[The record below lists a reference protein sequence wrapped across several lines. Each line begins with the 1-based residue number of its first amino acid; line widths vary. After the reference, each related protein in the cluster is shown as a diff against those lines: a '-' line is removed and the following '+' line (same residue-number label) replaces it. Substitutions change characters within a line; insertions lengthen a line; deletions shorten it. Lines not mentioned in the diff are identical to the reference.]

1 EDEPYKGRRA
11 GDGRQSGAGRGAG
24 PLAGQA
30 RRARGAGGARP
41 RGARARG
48 GGDPRGRRRGARA
61 GRGRR
66 RQARGAPHRRR
77 GAGAGGTDRAGGAQR
92 VDARA
97 GAARAAGGHRLRDA
111 RGDAGGEPRRAVP
124 PHQGAGRRDDAAPPR
139 ARRSR
144 LVGRGGHA
152 LRALGRLRR
161 LESGAR
167 SPEPHLGRG
176 ARRQRRRLP
185 LDRSRRD
192 GHRDARG
199 GDARRRSRR
208 AGRSRAR
215 GRTDR
220 RIDRAWRIC
229 ERRAHRGAGGSGVVT
244 PARWPRPRP
253 LDERLLAID
262 RARSDVRHLR
272 VRDLP
277 SLVKPHDLIVVN
289 DAATLPA
296 SLRATDRSGAHELRL
311 AGPTASGAFRAV
323 LFGAGDWH
331 TPTEHRPPPAPLDAG
346 DSLTF
351 DSELSATVERV
362 SPISP
367 RLVELRFDR
376 EGAALWSA
384 LYRLG
389 RPVQYSYL
397 DGPLELW
404 HTQTAYAARPWA
416 VEQPSAGRPLTLGLI
431 GELLHR
437 GAKLATVTHAAGL
450 SST

>member
-1 EDEPYKGRRA
+1 
-11 GDGRQSGAGRGAG
+11 
-24 PLAGQA
+24 
-30 RRARGAGGARP
+30 
-41 RGARARG
+41 
-48 GGDPRGRRRGARA
+48 
-61 GRGRR
+61 
-66 RQARGAPHRRR
+66 
-77 GAGAGGTDRAGGAQR
+77 
-92 VDARA
+92 
-97 GAARAAGGHRLRDA
+97 
-111 RGDAGGEPRRAVP
+111 
-124 PHQGAGRRDDAAPPR
+124 
-139 ARRSR
+139 
-144 LVGRGGHA
+144 
-152 LRALGRLRR
+152 
-161 LESGAR
+161 
-167 SPEPHLGRG
+167 
-176 ARRQRRRLP
+176 
-185 LDRSRRD
+185 
-192 GHRDARG
+192 
-199 GDARRRSRR
+199 
-208 AGRSRAR
+208 
-215 GRTDR
+215 
-220 RIDRAWRIC
+220 
-229 ERRAHRGAGGSGVVT
+229 VT

-450 SST
+450 SSTGDAALDAALPLPERYEIPRETVEAVAAARAAGGRVIAVGTSVVRALESGATPGGALIAGGGETELLIGPGYRPRVVDGLYTGVHQPGTSHFALVTAFAPMALLERATAEAEALGYLGHEFGDSCVIL